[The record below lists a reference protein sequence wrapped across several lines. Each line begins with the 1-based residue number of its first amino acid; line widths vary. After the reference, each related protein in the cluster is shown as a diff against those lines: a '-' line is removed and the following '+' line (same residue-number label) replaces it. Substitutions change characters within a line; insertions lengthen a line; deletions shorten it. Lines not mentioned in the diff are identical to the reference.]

1 MPEANAMMRLAE
13 LAIAGTIGAA
23 IAVFF
28 ATGASLNFDFFMKAL
43 IIDILLAVIFF
54 ILTKVT
60 VPRAGGK
67 VPVLAKPYRE
77 RGNPREEN
85 YKEEQYP
92 EEELPPEEELLPE
105 EGQEPYPEE
114 DWEEEKP
121 PAKTPQKGRTFG
133 PKKARK

>member
-13 LAIAGTIGAA
+13 LIIAGTLGAVLG
-23 IAVFF
+23 VFLSAGTPLDF
-28 ATGASLNFDFFMKAL
+28 NFFMKVL
-43 IIDILLAVIFF
+43 VVDCVLAVIFF

-77 RGNPREEN
+77 RSNPREE
-85 YKEEQYP
+85 QYP
-92 EEELPPEEELLPE
+92 EELPPEEELLPE

-114 DWEEEKP
+114 EWEEEKP
-121 PAKTPQKGRTFG
+121 PTKTPQKGRTFG